1 MELAK
6 YYNLL
11 TLCARAPQ
19 GPSPLGR
26 GRGVRDDHIHQAAA
40 ALPSWDPL
48 PHLAEIHGLAPL
60 VNHHLRAAE
69 IALPETIERQ
79 LRAHAMRHT
88 HANRIR
94 ARALTQI
101 LAFFS
106 EANIDL
112 LLLKGIAMAYAIYP
126 RPGLRPMSDID
137 LLLNKTNADRGQKI
151 LTEELGFRPRN
162 ISGPPSSHHLP
173 ILHRQV
179 DGVDTYIELHHNTN
193 RRLLPETSFEAL
205 QQNAR
210 PITIN
215 NLPAYTPAL
224 EDLLTHTYNHMVDA
238 PFQSFRLI
246 WIADMVSLI
255 ERFGDVI
262 NWEQLPP
269 RLHNA
274 LAAIHELTPFKLP
287 RSQNVIANP
296 RWLSLSKPG
305 AMQSCQSAQ
314 PRGWPFNVT
323 PAQNDTEYQRNIPK
337 AFLPSS
343 WWLRLYYGLTP
354 EHWLL
359 PVRIRYTIH
368 IIGWIRQFRTP
379 AHIIQHIREYFIR
392 GIRDIRKNS

>member
-6 YYNLL
+6 YYDLL
-11 TLCARAPQ
+11 IRCARAQATPTHYDR
-19 GPSPLGR
+19 L
-26 GRGVRDDHIHQAAA
+26 HQAVAT
-40 ALPSWDPL
+40 LPSWEPL
-48 PHLAEIHGLAPL
+48 PYLAEIHGLAPL
-60 VNHHLRAAE
+60 VYAHLRTAE
-69 IALPETIERQ
+69 IPLPETIEHQ
-79 LRAHAMRHT
+79 LQARAMQHT
-88 HANRIR
+88 HANHIR

-112 LLLKGIAMAYAIYP
+112 LLLKGIALAHAIYP
-126 RPGLRPMSDID
+126 RPGLRPMTDID
-137 LLLNKTNADRGQKI
+137 LLLSKADAHRGQKI
-151 LTEELGFRPRN
+151 LTEELAFRPVASAR
-162 ISGPPSSHHLP
+162 PPSPHHLP
-173 ILHRQV
+173 ILHRKV

-205 QQNAR
+205 RQKAR
-210 PITIN
+210 SITIN
-215 NLPAYTPAL
+215 DLPAHTPSL
-224 EDLLTHTYNHMVDA
+224 EDLLIHTYNHMVDA

-246 WIADMVSLI
+246 WIADMISLI

-269 RLHNA
+269 RVNNA
-274 LAAIHELTPFKLP
+274 LIAIHTLTPFKLP

-296 RWLSLSKPG
+296 RRLNLSKPEMTQPHRV
-305 AMQSCQSAQ
+305 AH

-354 EHWLL
+354 DHWLP

-368 IIGWIRQFRTP
+368 IIGWILQFRTP
-379 AHIIQHIREYFIR
+379 THIIQHIKQYFIR
-392 GIRDIRKNS
+392 AIRKNS